1 MKKLLLTGASGFLGR
16 YVAQNT
22 PPDWRT
28 IGIFNENAGRLQSK
42 QEAVQLDLTNRDAT
56 WQTLKATSPDAV
68 FHLAAASSPAFC
80 EENPTATR
88 EINVEATTWLAE
100 MCAERHCRFLFT
112 SSEQV
117 YDGLAAPYNETGTPT
132 PKNEYGCQK
141 LAAEQAV
148 KAISTA
154 SVIARMAAMFGQEG
168 DGTKNFL
175 SQWLEI
181 WQRGEAVTAFHDEIR
196 SFLSGPAAASA
207 LFLLLE
213 KGAEG
218 IFNIGGA
225 DAISRSD
232 FAQIIAKAHR
242 LPEAKI
248 IKKSQQD
255 LENATY
261 RPANL
266 TLDLSKIKDLGF
278 RPQRIAACF

>member
-16 YVAQNT
+16 YVARNT

-28 IGIFNENAGRLQSK
+28 IGIFNNNAIRLLPK
-42 QEAVQLDLTNRDAT
+42 QEGVQLDLTNRDAT
-56 WQTLKATSPDAV
+56 WQTLKATNPDAV

-80 EENPTATR
+80 EENPNATR
-88 EINVEATTWLAE
+88 EINVEATRWLAE
-100 MCAERHCRFLFT
+100 MCAERHCRILFT

-117 YDGLAAPYNETGTPT
+117 YDGLAAPYHETGTPT
-132 PKNEYGCQK
+132 PKNEYGRQK

-148 KAISTA
+148 LAISSA
-154 SVIARMAAMFGQEG
+154 SVIARMAVMFGQEG
-168 DGTKNFL
+168 DGTKNFMT
-175 SQWLEI
+175 QWLDT
-181 WQRGEAVTAFHDEIR
+181 WQRGDAVTAFHDEIR
-196 SFLSGPAAASA
+196 SFLSGSAAAA
-207 LFLLLE
+207 GLFLLWE

-225 DAISRSD
+225 DAISRYD
-232 FAQIIAKAHR
+232 FAQVIAKAYH

-248 IKKSQQD
+248 IKKSQLE

-266 TLDLSKIKDLGF
+266 ALDLSKIKDLGF
-278 RPQRIAACF
+278 RPQRIAECF